1 MPSQLWLRFE
11 ERNGSTIVRPKQQQP
26 PWRVIRAFSSGSGE
40 ALTHLHNVSGGVLD
54 NDDLCLRV
62 EVGPGA
68 NAQITTTG
76 ATRLYR
82 SRSADAVSRQ
92 RTDVH
97 VDERG
102 LLEYL
107 PDPVIP
113 YAHARFEQSTSI
125 DLEAGSTL
133 FWWETFTPGREAA
146 GEVFQY
152 CALRSS
158 LELRAGGEP
167 IALERFAIEPRL
179 RDPASAA
186 RLGRFRYFST
196 FYICQAGRDA
206 KSWLELESQLGD
218 LAGELSRAGEVL
230 WGVSTLA
237 GSGLAI
243 RGVALKGRELN
254 MVPFWRVAK
263 WALCGRAA
271 AIPRKIY

>member
-1 MPSQLWLRFE
+1 M
-11 ERNGSTIVRPKQQQP
+11 RNGVTIVRPKQQQP
-26 PWRVIRAFSSGSGE
+26 PWRVIRAFSSESPE

-54 NDDLCLRV
+54 SDDLRLRV
-62 EVGPGA
+62 EVDPGA

-82 SRSADAVSRQ
+82 SRSGGAVARQ
-92 RTDVH
+92 RTEIH
-97 VDERG
+97 VGERG

-107 PDPVIP
+107 PDPLIP
-113 YAHARFEQSTSI
+113 YAHSRFEQSAAI
-125 DLEAGSTL
+125 ELEAGATL
-133 FWWETFTPGREAA
+133 FWWETFAPGREAS
-146 GEVFQY
+146 GEVFEY
-152 CALRSS
+152 HVLRNS
-158 LELRAGGEP
+158 LELRAGG
-167 IALERFAIEPRL
+167 ALVAREQFAIEPGL
-179 RDPASAA
+179 RDPTSAA

-206 KSWLELESQLGD
+206 ASWLALESQLGD
-218 LAGELSRAGEVL
+218 LAEELSRAGEVL

-254 MVPFWRVAK
+254 MVPFWRMAK

>member
-11 ERNGSTIVRPKQQQP
+11 ARNGSTIVRPKQQQP
-26 PWRVIRAFSSGSGE
+26 PWRVIRAFSGESIE

-54 NDDLCLRV
+54 SDDLRLRV

-82 SRSADAVSRQ
+82 SRSAGAVSRQ
-92 RTDVH
+92 RTEIH
-97 VDERG
+97 VGERG

-107 PDPVIP
+107 PDPLIP
-113 YAHARFEQSTSI
+113 YARARFEQSAVI
-125 DLEAGSTL
+125 ELEAGATL
-133 FWWETFTPGREAA
+133 FWWETFAPGREAA

-152 CALRSS
+152 HALRSS
-158 LELRAGGEP
+158 LELRAGGALV
-167 IALERFAIEPRL
+167 ALEQFAIEPRL

-196 FYICQAGRDA
+196 FYICQTGRDA
-206 KSWLELESQLGD
+206 GSWLALESQLGD
-218 LAGELSRAGEVL
+218 LAGELSRPGEVL

-237 GSGLAI
+237 GCGLAI

-254 MVPFWRVAK
+254 MVPFWRASK